1 MITDIYMTKAKE
13 GVTVD
18 QFEELIN
25 AETWMSES
33 EASECRASDYFN
45 IIVDESAEAVA
56 ACVGYMIDRFKHAP
70 SVMKTETAEDIE
82 ETKQQA
88 YETEEILGDL
98 YMYGI

>member
-1 MITDIYMTKAKE
+1 MTA
-13 GVTVD
+13 D

-45 IIVDESAEAVA
+45 IKVDESAEAVA
-56 ACVGYMIDRFKHAP
+56 ACVGYMIDRFKHVP
-70 SVMKTETAEDIE
+70 TGMKTETAEDIE
-82 ETKQQA
+82 ARQQQA
-88 YETEEILGDL
+88 DETEEILGDL

>member
-1 MITDIYMTKAKE
+1 MTKAKE
-13 GVTVD
+13 GVTAD
-18 QFEELIN
+18 QLEELIN

-45 IIVDESAEAVA
+45 IKVDESAEAVA

-70 SVMKTETAEDIE
+70 AGMKTETAEDIE
-82 ETKQQA
+82 ARQQQA
-88 YETEEILGDL
+88 DETEEILGDL